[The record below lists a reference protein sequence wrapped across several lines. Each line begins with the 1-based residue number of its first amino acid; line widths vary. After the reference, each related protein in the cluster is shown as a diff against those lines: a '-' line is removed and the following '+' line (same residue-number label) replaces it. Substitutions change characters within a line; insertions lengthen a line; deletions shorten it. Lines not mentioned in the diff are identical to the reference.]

1 MIELP
6 PVSYRH
12 YTDRSD
18 CWVPRCFGQRTDVPR
33 LREVGVNASMTAENN
48 VWSIT
53 NPLDDA
59 GRVAATEVHRLL

>member
-1 MIELP
+1 
-6 PVSYRH
+6 
-12 YTDRSD
+12 
-18 CWVPRCFGQRTDVPR
+18 
-33 LREVGVNASMTAENN
+33 MTAENN